1 MQEKALTI
9 NEIIIKLKT
18 DTSDD
23 PKTLSDY
30 LVQLS
35 ASLYTASEM
44 ESDLEVNYVNVW
56 NDIRNIEKMTD
67 KQAEMRAKATTEWRE
82 WQRARNANKT
92 IIELIRSIK
101 RKVTNIEGGYR
112 EGQND

>member
-1 MQEKALTI
+1 MEKALTI
-9 NEIIIKLKT
+9 NEIITRLKT

-56 NDIRNIEKMTD
+56 NDIRNLEKMTD
-67 KQAEMRAKATTEWRE
+67 KQAEMRAKATPEWRD
-82 WQRARNANKT
+82 WQRARNTNKT
-92 IIELIRSIK
+92 IIEVSRAIK
-101 RKVTNIEGGYR
+101 RKLRNIEVMKNEGGGY
-112 EGQND
+112 